1 MRYTGL
7 TDEEVEMTADIVD
20 AGASEPALAGR
31 RPLLPSADPFHRPP
45 KGYAA
50 KAPGTILRSR
60 KIELALF
67 GVVPQQ
73 VCAWQLLYRSSDM
86 HGTPEA
92 AITTVLLPQ
101 DADPS
106 QDRPLLAFQTAMDA
120 VTERCSPSYALR
132 YGARALGSVTQF
144 EWLLVANALRRGW
157 AVSIADH
164 EGPRG
169 NFGAPRE
176 PGYRALDGMRAALRF
191 APLGL
196 RPDTRIAAWGY
207 SGGGMAS
214 SWTVEM
220 APTYAPE
227 LDIAGAVLGAPVG
240 DPGAVFA
247 RLNGTSYA
255 GLPAIVISALRRL
268 YPALGALL
276 QNELT
281 LDGHRFVARA
291 ETSTPFG
298 AIFGL
303 ANKRMDDYLTR
314 PLDEVIAT
322 PEFQAMF
329 DDLRLGNSTPTCPL
343 LVVQPVHD
351 QVIHMDG
358 IDGQVDRYRRGGAL
372 VSYVRDRLSE
382 HFSLLPLSTPLSLD
396 WLADRLAGQPVSDE
410 GDSTVWSVA
419 ASPAAARGLLE
430 MMVTAAKVALGRPL
444 RQESAAAA
452 PIAPARA
459 A

>member
-1 MRYTGL
+1 
-7 TDEEVEMTADIVD
+7 MTADAIGGVE
-20 AGASEPALAGR
+20 SEPALAADR
-31 RPLLPSADPFHRPP
+31 KPLLPSTDPFLRPP

-50 KAPGTILRSR
+50 QPPGTVLRTR
-60 KIELALF
+60 QIELALF

-73 VCAWQLLYRSSDM
+73 VSAWQLLYRSSDM
-86 HGTPEA
+86 HGTPEV
-92 AITTVLLPQ
+92 AITTVLLPL
-101 DADPS
+101 DADPRE
-106 QDRPLLAFQTAMDA
+106 DRPLLAFQTAMDA
-120 VTERCSPSYALR
+120 VAERCSPSYALR

-157 AVSIADH
+157 AVTIADH

-176 PGYRALDGMRAALRF
+176 PGYRALDGIRAALRF

-196 RPDTRIAAWGY
+196 RQDTRIAVWGY

-214 SWTVEM
+214 AWTVEM
-220 APTYAPE
+220 APSYAPE
-227 LDIAGAVLGAPVG
+227 LDIVGAVLGAPVG
-240 DPGAVFA
+240 DPGQVFA
-247 RLNGTSYA
+247 RLNGGKYA
-255 GLPAIVISALRRL
+255 GLPAIVIAALRRL
-268 YPALGALL
+268 YPALGAVL

-291 ETSTPFG
+291 ESSTPFG

-303 ANKRMDDYLTR
+303 ANKRMDDYLGR
-314 PLDEVIAT
+314 PLDEVIDT

-343 LVVQPVHD
+343 LVLQPVHD

-372 VSYVRDRLSE
+372 VTYVRDRLSE
-382 HFSLLPLSTPLSLD
+382 HFSLLPLSTPLSLE
-396 WLADRLAGQPVSDE
+396 WLADRLAGQPA
-410 GDSTVWSVA
+410 GDGGDTTVWSVA
-419 ASPAAARGLLE
+419 ASPTGARGLLE
-430 MMVTAAKVALGRPL
+430 MVVTVAKVALGRPL
-444 RQESAAAA
+444 RQESEPVAR
-452 PIAPARA
+452 IATARA